1 MPPKGKRIASAT
13 KRAPARDSNRK
24 NKKAKTVDKTED
36 ETEVNMQNED
46 NTSAE
51 EDIETR
57 IEHSDLN
64 GNQIDVDSDQDVQ
77 QVGKK
82 LLLNFLSNQ
91 FEDDSSYLK
100 SLKAQI
106 FPIAKQHL
114 EDKIDIKQ
122 KDITLLAA
130 YLDPTTFNFLD
141 DSELTQAEKYIITIS
156 SANNNLLKDKTNQ
169 AINNTKIDRQQTINK
184 FFKFNSLIKH
194 SRFNEKENNQACTSS
209 NLKLKTVK
217 EEIASYKSEICNS
230 ELDLSSF
237 WKKNCTQL
245 PLLASLV
252 RKYLIIPASSVSSE
266 SSFSVAN
273 FIQRKERSA
282 LSSKS
287 LKQAIILRSAA
298 QNEIF

>member
-1 MPPKGKRIASAT
+1 LKL
-13 KRAPARDSNRK
+13 
-24 NKKAKTVDKTED
+24 
-36 ETEVNMQNED
+36 
-46 NTSAE
+46 
-51 EDIETR
+51 
-57 IEHSDLN
+57 EHSDLN

-141 DSELTQAEKYIITIS
+141 DSELTLAEKYIITIS

-169 AINNTKIDRQQTINK
+169 AINNTKIYRQQTINK